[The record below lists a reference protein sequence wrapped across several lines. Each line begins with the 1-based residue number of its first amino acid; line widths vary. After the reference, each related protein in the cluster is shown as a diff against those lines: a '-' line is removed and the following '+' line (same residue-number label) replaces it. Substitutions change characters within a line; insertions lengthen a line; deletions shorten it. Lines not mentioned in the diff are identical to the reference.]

1 MTASVASVIECT
13 EDLRQVRQISDCRLD
28 GPNGESLGIDA
39 DDPVAPCLSAV
50 PGPVVCCWSWRRRRT
65 CLRWVT
71 SKQLERPT
79 VAVCKVPEVVI
90 SVEGLTKTF
99 RVHRREPGLG
109 SSFRSL
115 VKRTYVSSDAVSNVS
130 FAIAAGE
137 VVGFLGPNG
146 AGKTTTLK
154 CLSGLLHPDT
164 GSVKVL
170 GFEPFQR
177 KTEFLKQITLV
188 LGQRTSLLWDLPAS
202 DAFAVNKA
210 IYRIPE
216 SDYRQALDELVNL
229 LGLAPLLTKQVRALS
244 LGERMRCELAGSLL
258 HRPQVLFLDEPT
270 LGLDVNGQVA
280 IRSFLA
286 RYNATYG
293 ATVLLTSH
301 YMGDMTALAK
311 RVLVIDK
318 GTLRFDGD
326 LHKLVEDHSPF
337 RVIRVTLGDPSEIGR
352 LGAFG
357 DVVGA
362 DGVIVSVRVPRATTT
377 AVVTRMLSELAL
389 DDVAIEDE
397 PIEDVIRAVFAG
409 A

>member
-1 MTASVASVIECT
+1 VLV
-13 EDLRQVRQISDCRLD
+13 VGNV
-28 GPNGESLGIDA
+28 GP
-39 DDPVAPCLSAV
+39 
-50 PGPVVCCWSWRRRRT
+50 
-65 CLRWVT
+65 
-71 SKQLERPT
+71 
-79 VAVCKVPEVVI
+79 VVI
-90 SVEGLTKTF
+90 SVEGLTKSF
-99 RVHRREPGLG
+99 RVHRREPGLA
-109 SSFRSL
+109 SSLRSL
-115 VKRTYVSSDAVSNVS
+115 VKRTYVSSDAVWNVS
-130 FAIAAGE
+130 FSVAAGE
-137 VVGFLGPNG
+137 IVGFLGPNG

-154 CLSGLLHPDT
+154 CLSGLLHPDA
-164 GSVKVL
+164 GSVRVL

-177 KTEFLKQITLV
+177 KAEFLKQITLV

-216 SDYRQALDELVNL
+216 RDYRAALDELVEL
-229 LGLAPLLTKQVRALS
+229 LALAPLLTKQVRALS
-244 LGERMRCELAGSLL
+244 LGERMRCELAGALL
-258 HRPQVLFLDEPT
+258 HHPQILFLDEPT

-318 GTLRFDGD
+318 GSLRFDGD

-337 RVIRVTLGDPSEIGR
+337 RVIRVTLRNPSEISR
-352 LGAFG
+352 LSTFG
-357 DVVGA
+357 DVVA
-362 DGVIVSVRVPRATTT
+362 TDGVIVSLRVPRANAT
-377 AVVTRMLSELAL
+377 AIVTRVLLELAV
-389 DDVAIEDE
+389 DDVAISDE

>member
-1 MTASVASVIECT
+1 
-13 EDLRQVRQISDCRLD
+13 
-28 GPNGESLGIDA
+28 
-39 DDPVAPCLSAV
+39 
-50 PGPVVCCWSWRRRRT
+50 
-65 CLRWVT
+65 
-71 SKQLERPT
+71 
-79 VAVCKVPEVVI
+79 VVI

-99 RVHRREPGLG
+99 RVHRRAPGLG

-115 VKRTYVSSDAVSNVS
+115 TRRTYVSSDAVANVS
-130 FAIAAGE
+130 FAIAPGE
-137 VVGFLGPNG
+137 IVGFLGPNG

-154 CLSGLLHPDT
+154 CLSGLLHPD
-164 GSVKVL
+164 GGLVKVL

-177 KTEFLKQITLV
+177 KTEFLKKITLV
-188 LGQRTSLLWDLPAS
+188 LGRRTSLLWDLPAS

-210 IYRIPE
+210 IYQIPE
-216 SDYRQALDELVNL
+216 SDYRQALDELVEL

-258 HRPQVLFLDEPT
+258 HRPPVLFLDEPT

-286 RYNATYG
+286 RYNASYG

-318 GTLRFDGD
+318 GTLRFDGE
-326 LHKLVEDHSPF
+326 LHKLVADHSPF
-337 RVIRVTLGDPSEIGR
+337 RVIRVTLCDSSEISR
-352 LGAFG
+352 LSDFG
-357 DVVGA
+357 DVVGIE
-362 DGVIVSVRVPRATTT
+362 GVIVSIRVARATAT
-377 AVVTRMLSELAL
+377 AVVARALAELAV
-389 DDVAIEDE
+389 DDVAIADE